1 MDGLTTLKWGVERR
15 LEFIEFRLFWEG
27 GVNRSDITDMFD
39 VSVPQA
45 SKDLTLYQ
53 ERAPHNALYDKSAKR
68 YVASEQFEPHF
79 LKPDPDGY
87 LSRLRSV
94 AEGLIDL
101 SDSWITE
108 FPDTDI
114 ALTPR
119 RDIDS
124 AVLRTV
130 LSAVRDNRSIDVHYQ
145 SMSKDRPD
153 PIWRRI
159 TPHAFG
165 YDGFRWHV
173 RAYCHVTDKFKDFL
187 LPRILGVGEMGD
199 GGDEVGLLLRP
210 RVDRPGAETQRQRAV
225 GLAARDLGPAQGG
238 PVLDRGRLEGAAG
251 IVDDDGQRLER
262 QCPCL
267 PQGGVDDGAGGL
279 EGQVDHWNPIRTPL
293 PAAAAFLRTG
303 ARRVHRR
310 GSLRRSIP
318 RAALGRRDDPP
329 SFAGVRGGRA
339 PAR

>member
-1 MDGLTTLKWGVERR
+1 MAESLTTLKWGVERR

-27 GVNRSDITDMFD
+27 GVNRSDIIDTFD

-53 ERAPHNALYDKSAKR
+53 ERAPNNAVYDKSAKR
-68 YVASEQFEPHF
+68 YVASDQFEPHF
-79 LKPDPDGY
+79 LEPDPDGY

-101 SDSWITE
+101 SESWITQV
-108 FPDTDI
+108 PDTDI

-119 RDIDS
+119 RDIDD

-130 LSAVRDNRSIDVHYQ
+130 LGAVRDHRSVDIHYQ

-187 LPRILGVGEMGD
+187 LPRILGIGALGE
-199 GGDEVGLLLRP
+199 GGSDALNDALWQERFGVEIGPHPELTPSQKARTAVLRVRPAWAKKARSNCCSPLLAS
-210 RVDRPGAETQRQRAV
+210 GTATAC
-225 GLAARDLGPAQGG
+225 
-238 PVLDRGRLEGAAG
+238 
-251 IVDDDGQRLER
+251 IS
-262 QCPCL
+262 
-267 PQGGVDDGAGGL
+267 
-279 EGQVDHWNPIRTPL
+279 
-293 PAAAAFLRTG
+293 LRT
-303 ARRVHRR
+303 
-310 GSLRRSIP
+310 
-318 RAALGRRDDPP
+318 
-329 SFAGVRGGRA
+329 
-339 PAR
+339 